1 MRLFF
6 LLFVM
11 FDQHL
16 TSLYKVQSSYTREN
30 IHLEPFTTVNS
41 MKIFNIYYFL
51 NALNLRWGKH
61 AIDSGSRLNV
71 GGFDPTM
78 AFHFIYTSTTTSWS
92 TQEEHVNS
100 T

>member
-30 IHLEPFTTVNS
+30 INLEPFTTMNS

-71 GGFDPTM
+71 GALIPPW
-78 AFHFIYTSTTTSWS
+78 HFISFIL
-92 TQEEHVNS
+92 QPQHPEAHKRNM
-100 T
+100 